1 MARDHGFH
9 PIRITRIVDETPD
22 VRTFALDADFPYR
35 AGQFLTFRV
44 RGTLR
49 SYSMS
54 SSPDTDGEL
63 CVTVK
68 RVPGG
73 LVSGWMH
80 DELRPGD
87 VLEATRPSG
96 AFCLRPDPGGRPLV
110 AFAGG
115 SGIAP
120 VFSLVKSALAT
131 TGRPVRVLA
140 AHRDA
145 PGAIFR
151 AELDALADRHPGRL
165 ALHHHLDDRDGLVT
179 AERIRELADGSADGR
194 ADRRADFYLCGPEP
208 FMTLVEETLSAH
220 GVAEERIFVERFTP
234 VNGTVNGT
242 ANSAVN
248 GTVNGTESAAPQ
260 PVTGGAVTVVLRGR
274 RRSVPQRSGETLL
287 QSARRAGLTPPF
299 SCESGDCATCMARLT
314 VGEARM
320 RVNNALDADEVAEGY
335 VLTCQAE
342 PTSPD
347 VTVEYED

>member
-9 PIRITRIVDETPD
+9 PVRITRIVDETPD
-22 VRTFALDADFPYR
+22 VRTFALDTAFPYR
-35 AGQFLTFRV
+35 AGQFMTFRV
-44 RGTLR
+44 CGALR

-80 DELRPGD
+80 ETLRPGD
-87 VLEATRPSG
+87 TLEATRPSG
-96 AFCLRPDPGGRPLV
+96 AFCLRDDADGRPLV

-115 SGIAP
+115 SGITP

-131 TGRPVRVLA
+131 TRRPVTLLS
-140 AHRDA
+140 AHQSA
-145 PGAIFR
+145 PASIFR
-151 AELDALADRHPGRL
+151 AELDALAGRHPGRL
-165 ALHHHLDDRDGLVT
+165 LLRHHLDDRDGLVT
-179 AERIRELADGSADGR
+179 RKEILGLADGPADH
-194 ADRRADFYLCGPEP
+194 YLCGPEP
-208 FMTLVEETLSAH
+208 FMALVEESLSAH
-220 GVAEERIFVERFTP
+220 GIAEERIFVERFTP
-234 VNGTVNGT
+234 ANGT
-242 ANSAVN
+242 APPPAARPAD
-248 GTVNGTESAAPQ
+248 GT
-260 PVTGGAVTVVLRGR
+260 VTVVLRGQ

-287 QSARRAGLTPPF
+287 QSARRAGLAPPF

-314 VGEARM
+314 AGEAKM

-342 PTSPD
+342 PVTPD

>member
-9 PIRITRIVDETPD
+9 PVRITRIVDETPD
-22 VRTFALDADFPYR
+22 VRTFALDAGFPYR
-35 AGQFLTFRV
+35 AGQFLTFRL

-96 AFCLRPDPGGRPLV
+96 SFCLRPDAGDRPLV

-115 SGIAP
+115 SGITP

-131 TGRPVRVLA
+131 TARPVRLLT

-145 PGAIFR
+145 PAAIFR
-151 AELDALADRHPGRL
+151 AALDSLADRHPGRL
-165 ALHHHLDDRDGLVT
+165 TVRQHFDDRDGLVT
-179 AERIRELADGSADGR
+179 AGRIRDLAAGGP
-194 ADRRADFYLCGPEP
+194 ADFYLCGPEP
-208 FMTLVEETLSAH
+208 FMTLVEETLTAQ
-220 GVAEERIFVERFTP
+220 GVPRERIVVERFTP
-234 VNGTVNGT
+234 VNG
-242 ANSAVN
+242 
-248 GTVNGTESAAPQ
+248 SAAP
-260 PVTGGAVTVVLRGR
+260 PTRPADGTVTVVLRGQ
-274 RRSVPQRSGETLL
+274 RRSVPQRAGETLL
-287 QSARRAGLTPPF
+287 QSARRAGFTPPF
-299 SCESGDCATCMARLT
+299 SCESGDCATCMAR
-314 VGEARM
+314 VIAGEAKM

-342 PTSPD
+342 PAAPD

>member
-9 PIRITRIVDETPD
+9 PVRITRIVDETPD
-22 VRTFALDADFPYR
+22 VRTFVLDAAFPYR
-35 AGQFLTFRV
+35 AGQFMTFKV

-54 SSPDTDGEL
+54 SSPDADGEL

-87 VLEATRPSG
+87 VLEATVPNGS
-96 AFCLRPDPGGRPLV
+96 FCLRTDGTDTAARPLV

-115 SGIAP
+115 SGITP

-131 TGRPVRVLA
+131 TGRPVRLLS
-140 AHRDA
+140 AHRSA
-145 PGAIFR
+145 PDAIFR
-151 AELDALADRHPGRL
+151 AELDALAGRHPGRL
-165 ALHHHLDDRDGLVT
+165 TLRHHLDDRDGLVT
-179 AERIRELADGSADGR
+179 TAQVRELADGS
-194 ADRRADFYLCGPEP
+194 ADFYLCGPEP
-208 FMTLVEETLSAH
+208 FMALVERALSAH
-220 GVAEERIFVERFTP
+220 GVGEERIFVERFTP
-234 VNGTVNGT
+234 VNGMAPGAPGPVSGGT
-242 ANSAVN
+242 
-248 GTVNGTESAAPQ
+248 
-260 PVTGGAVTVVLRGR
+260 VTVVLRGR
-274 RRSVPQRSGETLL
+274 SRCVPQRSGETLL
-287 QSARRAGLTPPF
+287 QSARRAGFTPPF

-314 VGEARM
+314 VGEAKM

-342 PTSPD
+342 PTAPD